1 MDRRQVYWAHLIR
14 LFVGFVT
21 VTFEANGTAK
31 HLFIFNVLVN
41 LLFLLLSA
49 EWIDLMAKR
58 IRIRVHP

>member
-1 MDRRQVYWAHLIR
+1 
-14 LFVGFVT
+14 

-41 LLFLLLSA
+41 LLFLLLFA
-49 EWIDLMAKR
+49 EWIDLLAKR